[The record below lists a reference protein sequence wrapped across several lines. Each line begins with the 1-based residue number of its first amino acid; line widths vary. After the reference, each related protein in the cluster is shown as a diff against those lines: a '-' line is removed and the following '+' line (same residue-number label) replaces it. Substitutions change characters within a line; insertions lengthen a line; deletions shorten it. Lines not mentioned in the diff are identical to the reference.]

1 MRYLIATAMFAFL
14 TALAPASSA
23 QGLATQIVGAWKWT
37 GHVYKEV
44 ATGKTT
50 NVYGERP
57 LGLMVL
63 TAGGNLVW
71 AVFADSRKAPAGA
84 PVTDAERA
92 SLFNT
97 MAAATGTYK
106 VDGNTLALTYNGSW
120 NQSWTGN
127 DPEATDRNRR
137 QPADV
142 DVRAV
147 QEPADRPGHRLCRDL
162 RAGRLGRAAPLS
174 PVRRGVAPPA
184 SFAVGQEC
192 PDSPGAN
199 APHPLPVARVTAPR
213 FRASSAAMRAAIDA
227 RSQVAFFAGGNRR
240 TMPR

>member
-162 RAGRLGRAAPLS
+162 RAGRLGRAAP
-174 PVRRGVAPPA
+174 PCAPPSTRGRRLPFSPA
-184 SFAVGQEC
+184 AIGGQCPGDWVSRLAVQSAAVAGC
-192 PDSPGAN
+192 GPAGRRPGGRCLPGA
-199 APHPLPVARVTAPR
+199 TPR
-213 FRASSAAMRAAIDA
+213 
-227 RSQVAFFAGGNRR
+227 
-240 TMPR
+240 